1 MTDIK
6 FFKNNGNF
14 IGFECFGHA
23 GYSKSGKDIVCASI
37 SSLTQAVVMGLQDV
51 CYIGIRMTIDDG
63 YLKVIIPQDI
73 EDRKLRD
80 AQVLLETLYIAI
92 RDLQSGYSKYISMEV
107 IENVY

>member
-14 IGFECFGHA
+14 IGFESSGHT
-23 GYSKSGKDIVCASI
+23 GYAKSGKDIVCASI

-51 CYIGIRMTIDDG
+51 CYIGIRMTLDDG
-63 YLKVIIPQDI
+63 YIKVIIPQDLDDKKI
-73 EDRKLRD
+73 RES
-80 AQVLLETLYIAI
+80 QILLETLYLSIK
-92 RDLQSGYSKYISMEV
+92 DLQSGYSKYISMEV